1 MKKTSEINIRDPFVP
16 LSDGPVTPADWECL
30 DGTLYVAADGTP
42 YLVFC
47 HEWLQVKDGEMCAMP
62 LTPDLTAAR
71 TAACCKK
78 FAQPNAARCSA
89 AAFFGAWVRGRGS
102 KPPAQKGESSHGTH
116 TNSCRFPAGR
126 AGHACDLRAVCGAYR
141 RQL

>member
-89 AAFFGAWVRGRGS
+89 AAFFGVWASQSRRTERRILTWNPYKFASLPRRTRRPCLRSTRRMWSV
-102 KPPAQKGESSHGTH
+102 PPSAL
-116 TNSCRFPAGR
+116 N
-126 AGHACDLRAVCGAYR
+126 
-141 RQL
+141 